1 MVEIF
6 FPLNAVENCEK
17 ICAFPPF
24 PPPSRLSL
32 SVDPLTSEI
41 RVDLAATT
49 ATGLHGGASSLVTM
63 RKNCMKYLMRTISMV
78 PIKLSSYAVK
88 LLGAEPA

>member
-24 PPPSRLSL
+24 PPLSRPALPR

-49 ATGLHGGASSLVTM
+49 ATGLGRGASSLVTM
-63 RKNCMKYLMRTISMV
+63 RKNCMK
-78 PIKLSSYAVK
+78 
-88 LLGAEPA
+88 LLLR

>member
-1 MVEIF
+1 MQW
-6 FPLNAVENCEK
+6 K
-17 ICAFPPF
+17 IARRFALF
-24 PPPSRLSL
+24 LLSSVPSLPR

-49 ATGLHGGASSLVTM
+49 ATGLDGGASSLVTM
-63 RKNCMKYLMRTISMV
+63 RKNCMKYLMRTIAMV